1 MQSWIIFKD
10 FFYYKYCI
18 HCQMK
23 NLFIPS
29 RLYFYLFFKTK
40 QNEKGKKGER
50 GRRIRNKKRN
60 GHGSVRFLRRDAR
73 ERRLWKKRA
82 PRMSRG
88 CPARQYEEYTSRLP
102 LRLACRLPVINNMT
116 LTCTFC
122 MPPGTSCPG
131 RVEGA
136 SRVPYGP
143 ATHTANTVG
152 QELNSVQRPPPSPS
166 AWNQESFL
174 FDQSFSFRDT
184 DSKEFSFLSK
194 NEWDIV

>member
-1 MQSWIIFKD
+1 
-10 FFYYKYCI
+10 
-18 HCQMK
+18 
-23 NLFIPS
+23 
-29 RLYFYLFFKTK
+29 
-40 QNEKGKKGER
+40 
-50 GRRIRNKKRN
+50 
-60 GHGSVRFLRRDAR
+60 
-73 ERRLWKKRA
+73 
-82 PRMSRG
+82 MSRG

-102 LRLACRLPVINNMT
+102 LRLACRLPIINNMT

-152 QELNSVQRPPPSPS
+152 QELNSAQRPPPSPS

>member
-1 MQSWIIFKD
+1 MPKEKVIYTITFIFSHIFK
-10 FFYYKYCI
+10 K
-18 HCQMK
+18 K
-23 NLFIPS
+23 
-29 RLYFYLFFKTK
+29 KTK
-40 QNEKGKKGER
+40 REGKKGGE
-50 GRRIRNKKRN
+50 RRIRNKKRN

-73 ERRLWKKRA
+73 ERRVWKKRA

-136 SRVPYGP
+136 SRMPYGP

-152 QELNSVQRPPPSPS
+152 QELNSAQRPSPSLS

-174 FDQSFSFRDT
+174 FDQSFSLQPRHWFERV
-184 DSKEFSFLSK
+184 FLSLEK
-194 NEWDIV
+194 RVGHCLIQVNT